1 MHFVTPYLHRSNPAE
16 RLNRSILERMKTE
29 CLYDGEFRKKSW
41 LNVVSD
47 CQSWLN
53 NSVKQ
58 VEKVSAMEIHF
69 HPSKISDKRSVVEE
83 HHLKYL
89 KETVGEK
96 YEQYNNL
103 RIVKFKNRIHT
114 AAMWNGK
121 MKENPEEEFT
131 VGEMCLYFDGGRGG
145 HKLSCPAE
153 GPFLITEVCY
163 PYVWLKGVQN
173 PSSQFKTVEG
183 MIKKIKNVEVEQLQ
197 EASEDEMD
205 VDVIAPQPVAAK
217 SLANTMSFKGNYK
230 K

>member
-1 MHFVTPYLHRSNPAE
+1 MVKKVVVYADTFSGYCHLVPLINESVPEIMRAFKSIWACIPPPERILLDNATYFIALKQMRPKLSEKLVHRELDMHFVTPYLHRSNPAE

-41 LNVVSD
+41 LDVVSD

-96 YEQYNNL
+96 YE
-103 RIVKFKNRIHT
+103 
-114 AAMWNGK
+114 
-121 MKENPEEEFT
+121 
-131 VGEMCLYFDGGRGG
+131 
-145 HKLSCPAE
+145 
-153 GPFLITEVCY
+153 
-163 PYVWLKGVQN
+163 
-173 PSSQFKTVEG
+173 
-183 MIKKIKNVEVEQLQ
+183 
-197 EASEDEMD
+197 
-205 VDVIAPQPVAAK
+205 
-217 SLANTMSFKGNYK
+217 
-230 K
+230 